1 MFDIILA
8 AIDRSTANK
17 RVFEEA
23 LSLAQATKA
32 KLILLHVLSAEEP
45 DSPILSRYPTVSRH
59 HHYLHLDPELVRLAD
74 TMYHQQ
80 WKAFEAEGLKILR
93 SFRDRAIAAGVTTE
107 FSQITG
113 HPSSTICDFAS
124 SCHAEVIVIGR
135 RGFSQLKELLVGSVS
150 NYVIHHAPCS
160 VMLVP
165 TAREPER
172 NYGAET
178 MVSTKIANKYLFNS
192 RGKP

>member
-1 MFDIILA
+1 MA

-17 RVFEEA
+17 RVFDEA
-23 LSLAQATKA
+23 LCLAKATKA
-32 KLILLHVLSAEEP
+32 KLILLHVLSAEAP

-59 HHYLHLDPELVRLAD
+59 HHYLHLAPELVCLAD

-93 SFRDRAIAAGVTTE
+93 SFAGRAIAAGVTTE

-113 HPSSTICDFAS
+113 HSSSTICDFAG

-135 RGFSQLKELLVGSVS
+135 RSFSRLKELLVGSVS
-150 NYVIHHAPCS
+150 NYVMHHAPCS
-160 VMLVP
+160 VMLVR
-165 TAREPER
+165 TAIQPVRSS
-172 NYGAET
+172 AET
-178 MVSTKIANKYLFNS
+178 IASTKIANKYLFNS
-192 RGKP
+192 RGKA